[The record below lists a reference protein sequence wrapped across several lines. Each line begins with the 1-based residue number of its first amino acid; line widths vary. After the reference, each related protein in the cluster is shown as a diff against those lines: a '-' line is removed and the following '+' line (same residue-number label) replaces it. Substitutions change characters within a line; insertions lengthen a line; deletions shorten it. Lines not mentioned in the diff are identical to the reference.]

1 VSTQP
6 GNGCPNAL
14 NPAGANLRA
23 TGLPSAQFCTLQ
35 LQGSGMPPTATVLYF
50 QGTALQSGGNGI
62 AFGDGLRCASGTV
75 LRLGIVTNANGAST
89 FPPPG
94 PLRIS
99 ALGQIPAGGGVT
111 RYYQGWYR
119 DQNPSFCTASRFN
132 LTNGLAV
139 PWLP

>member
-1 VSTQP
+1 
-6 GNGCPNAL
+6 
-14 NPAGANLRA
+14 
-23 TGLPSAQFCTLQ
+23 
-35 LQGSGMPPTATVLYF
+35 
-50 QGTALQSGGNGI
+50 
-62 AFGDGLRCASGTV
+62 LRCATGTV
-75 LRLGIVTNANGAST
+75 LRLGIATNANGAST

-99 ALGQIPAGGGVT
+99 VLGQIPASGGVT

-119 DQNPSFCTASRFN
+119 DQNPNFCTASRFN